1 MTTLSSGG
9 GGVDPVFQED
19 SFDRIAANLVTQI
32 VEGASN
38 SSVAPT
44 RVVASH
50 LDNQLLDL
58 GRRLG
63 ATNLAGLAAI
73 VLLRDQSP
81 VPAKQCVRCHQGAD
95 LEETIAA
102 DCLGLGCEATALTI
116 SEQQVL
122 SAQLFAEHP
131 VLLLQVHYD
140 VLLTAIYP
148 SGEDQY

>member
-1 MTTLSSGG
+1 MTTLSSAG

-19 SFDRIAANLVTQI
+19 SFDRVAANLVTQI

-63 ATNLAGLAAI
+63 ATKLAGLAAI

-95 LEETIAA
+95 LEETIVA
-102 DCLGLGCEATALTI
+102 DCLGCEATALTI
-116 SEQQVL
+116 SEQQAL

-131 VLLLQVHYD
+131 VFLLQVRYD
-140 VLLTAIYP
+140 VLLTTIHP
-148 SGEDQY
+148 SGEYQY